1 MHLTHWLICAQ
12 VVSFAM
18 FSEMRD
24 AMLCEIALRDISQK
38 REVPRGWRLA
48 IGGLSFARYYVFLP
62 YVVYSVMALVLS
74 DGGQVR
80 DVCLNTVGVLFLLE
94 VDNLAFLHG
103 LSERVRMEAEENA
116 GARQVTD
123 DELRT
128 MDAVKIVCVVLI
140 PCVVL
145 VSILGHNLWN
155 DFFVEIIAPLPSI
168 FAVLVQRVRAN
179 GLKGACGGLGWGAL
193 GYVVFWLWW
202 FAVATLMIYQA
213 QGARGVEDEG

>member
-1 MHLTHWLICAQ
+1 M
-12 VVSFAM
+12 S
-18 FSEMRD
+18 
-24 AMLCEIALRDISQK
+24 
-38 REVPRGWRLA
+38 
-48 IGGLSFARYYVFLP
+48 
-62 YVVYSVMALVLS
+62 LVLS
-74 DGGQVR
+74 DGGRVR
-80 DVCLNTVGVLFLLE
+80 DVCLNTVAVLFLLE

-103 LSERVRMEAEENA
+103 LNERVRMEAEENA

-140 PCVVL
+140 PFVVL
-145 VSILGHNLWN
+145 VGILGHNLAN
-155 DFFVEIIAPLPSI
+155 SMLVEIIAPLPSI
-168 FAVLVQRVRAN
+168 FAVLVQCARAN
-179 GLKGACGGLGWGAL
+179 GLKGACGGLGRGIL

>member
-1 MHLTHWLICAQ
+1 MICAQ
-12 VVSFAM
+12 VVSFAV

-38 REVPRGWRLA
+38 RQVPCGWRFA

-62 YVVYSVMALVLS
+62 NVVYSVSALVLS
-74 DGGQVR
+74 DGGRVR
-80 DVCLNTVGVLFLLE
+80 DVCLNTVAVLFLLE

-128 MDAVKIVCVVLI
+128 IDAVKIVCVVLI
-140 PCVVL
+140 PFVIFVGILANNVTNSML
-145 VSILGHNLWN
+145 VESIAL
-155 DFFVEIIAPLPSI
+155 LPSI

-179 GLKGACGGLGWGAL
+179 GLKGARAGLGWGMA
-193 GYVVFWLWW
+193 GFVVFWLWL
-202 FAVATLMIYQA
+202 AAILTLMVYQV
-213 QGARGVEDEG
+213 RGKDGFEE

>member
-74 DGGQVR
+74 DGGRVR
-80 DVCLNTVGVLFLLE
+80 DVCLNTVAVLFLLE

-140 PCVVL
+140 PFVVL
-145 VSILGHNLWN
+145 VGILGHNLAN

-179 GLKGACGGLGWGAL
+179 GLKGACGGLCWGIV
-193 GYVVFWLWW
+193 GNVVFWLWW
-202 FAVATLMIYQA
+202 FAVSTLVIYQA

>member
-1 MHLTHWLICAQ
+1 MHPTHRLICAQ
-12 VVSFAM
+12 VVSFAL

-38 REVPRGWRLA
+38 RQVPRGWKLA

-62 YVVYSVMALVLS
+62 YVVYAVMKLVLN
-74 DGGQVR
+74 DGGRVK
-80 DVCLNTVGVLFLLE
+80 DVCLNTVAVLFLLE

-103 LSERVRMEAEENA
+103 LSERARMEAEENA
-116 GARQVTD
+116 GARRVTD

-128 MDAVKIVCVVLI
+128 IDAVKIVCVVLI
-140 PCVVL
+140 PFVVL
-145 VSILGHNLWN
+145 VGILGHNLWN

>member
-38 REVPRGWRLA
+38 RQVPRGWKLA

-62 YVVYSVMALVLS
+62 YVVYAVMKLVLN
-74 DGGQVR
+74 DGGRVK
-80 DVCLNTVGVLFLLE
+80 DVCLNTVAVLFLLE

-103 LSERVRMEAEENA
+103 LSERARMEAEENA
-116 GARQVTD
+116 GARRVTD

-128 MDAVKIVCVVLI
+128 IDAVKIVCVVLI
-140 PCVVL
+140 PFVVL
-145 VSILGHNLWN
+145 VGILGHNLAN
-155 DFFVEIIAPLPSI
+155 SMLVEIIAPLPSI
-168 FAVLVQRVRAN
+168 FAVLVQCARAN
-179 GLKGACGGLGWGAL
+179 GLKGACGGLGRGMA
-193 GYVVFWLWW
+193 GFVVFWLWW
-202 FAVATLMIYQA
+202 VAVMTLMVHQA
-213 QGARGVEDEG
+213 QGAGGLEGS

>member
-1 MHLTHWLICAQ
+1 MHPTHWLICAQ
-12 VVSFAM
+12 VVSFAL

-38 REVPRGWRLA
+38 RQVPRGWKLA

-74 DGGQVR
+74 DGGRVK
-80 DVCLNTVGVLFLLE
+80 DVCLNTVAVLFLLE

-116 GARQVTD
+116 GKRQVTD
-123 DELRT
+123 DELQT

-140 PCVVL
+140 PFVVL
-145 VSILGHNLWN
+145 VGILGHNLASSML
-155 DFFVEIIAPLPSI
+155 VEIIAPLPSI
-168 FAVLVQRVRAN
+168 FAVLVQCVRAN
-179 GLKGACGGLGWGAL
+179 GLKGACGGLGRGIL

-202 FAVATLMIYQA
+202 FAVLTLMVYQA
-213 QGARGVEDEG
+213 QGAGALDGG

>member
-1 MHLTHWLICAQ
+1 VHRL
-12 VVSFAM
+12 VVAFAV

-38 REVPRGWRLA
+38 RQVPRGWKLA

-62 YVVYSVMALVLS
+62 YVVYSVMSLVLS
-74 DGGQVR
+74 DGGRVR
-80 DVCLNTVGVLFLLE
+80 DVCLNTVAVLFLLE

-128 MDAVKIVCVVLI
+128 MDAVKIVCVVAI
-140 PCVVL
+140 PSVVF
-145 VSILGHNLWN
+145 VGILGHNLA
-155 DFFVEIIAPLPSI
+155 DQFLSDLLAPLPSI
-168 FAVLVQRVRAN
+168 LAVLVQCVRAN
-179 GLKGACGGLGWGAL
+179 GRRGACAGLAL
-193 GYVVFWLWW
+193 GIAGFVVFWLWF
-202 FAVATLMIYQA
+202 FAVLSLMVYQA
-213 QGARGVEDEG
+213 QGAGGLDEG